1 MTVQV
6 YIKGS
11 DNIIASVDI
20 DENGTKGI
28 VKDGYA
34 ISVDGEEV
42 ETATGYETF
51 EEFKEAMERL

>member
-11 DNIIASVDI
+11 DEIIASVDI
-20 DENGTKGI
+20 DGNGTKGI

-42 ETATGYETF
+42 
-51 EEFKEAMERL
+51 K